1 MGHKGPFDAAKITD
15 LYGSRKNYSSR
26 FSETVDRLVKER
38 WLTDGD
44 ARRLKQALSA
54 GSN

>member
-1 MGHKGPFDAAKITD
+1 MGHKVPFDTAKITE

-38 WLTDGD
+38 WLTEGD
-44 ARRLKQALSA
+44 ARRLKQAVSA